1 MEERESREIVYR
13 QILPLFESDWLRE
26 CAFGDEFRNE
36 WKRVLRNAARN
47 DRPYPPETPEAV
59 FPVHHVFEGV
69 PFTFHF
75 DQKRLFGWYC
85 EDCKLKE
92 RRVFQPREL
101 TRSGADGTVG
111 IGPSKLR
118 WDSDASEP
126 EVPEEGREIIICSL
140 PGIPPPLQVVYGN
153 RRVEGGFHG
162 FLKPNKLNVLLIQ
175 AEFTPAFLGSAF
187 EVCLYLFWMD
197 CCILIENQPKLKP
210 DRLRPLLHIFR
221 RPSMLTL
228 KELL

>member
-1 MEERESREIVYR
+1 MEERENSEIVYR
-13 QILPLFESDWLRE
+13 QILPLFESDWLKE

-36 WKRVLRNAARN
+36 WKRILRNAARN
-47 DRPYPPETPEAV
+47 DRLYPPETPEAV

-126 EVPEEGREIIICSL
+126 EVPEEGGEIIVCSL
-140 PGIPPPLQVVYGN
+140 PGFPPLLQVVYGN
-153 RRVEGGFHG
+153 CRVDSGFHG
-162 FLKPNKLNVLLIQ
+162 FLKPNRLNVLLIQ